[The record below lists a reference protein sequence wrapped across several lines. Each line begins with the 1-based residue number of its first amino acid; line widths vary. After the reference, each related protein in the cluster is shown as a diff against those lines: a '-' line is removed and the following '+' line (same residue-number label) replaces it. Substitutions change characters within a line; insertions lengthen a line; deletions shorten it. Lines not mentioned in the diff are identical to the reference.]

1 MQQLR
6 ILNTKKRGKSS
17 AKQNEDEQLEA
28 QTEQLK
34 EEVKVLKNNKITETT
49 KNTDTFTLTETLK
62 QNSKNVQMASDS
74 QGGQQQNMEIIQVIG
89 FIEETMQNLKTFGK
103 IFKVQLDSNLTQ

>member
-1 MQQLR
+1 
-6 ILNTKKRGKSS
+6 
-17 AKQNEDEQLEA
+17 
-28 QTEQLK
+28 
-34 EEVKVLKNNKITETT
+34 
-49 KNTDTFTLTETLK
+49 
-62 QNSKNVQMASDS
+62 MASDS